1 MIIKKL
7 ELKNFRSYKEEE
19 IEFPLGK
26 ILFEGDVGSGKSSIL
41 YAIEF
46 ALFGLGEMSG
56 DMLMRVG
63 EDETSVKLIFDVN
76 GKEYS
81 VFRSLVRKDKKIMQK
96 EGWILY
102 DGNKHI
108 LSSTEMRKK
117 ILDILNFKESVKTKS
132 SSFIYRYAVFTPQEE
147 MKEILKMRSEDR
159 LQTLRK
165 AFGIEDYK
173 IAKENAKLVLDE
185 IKSKIKF
192 LEGEIADL
200 EKILI
205 EKEEKR
211 KKIENIKL
219 EIEKLENQRKLVS
232 ERLEEIKS
240 EIESLDKIYK
250 EISKIEVQIPL
261 LEKEIKEKRSLIIEK
276 ENENKR
282 LSEEIISI
290 EKELEEGRNIEVIN
304 ISEDELREK
313 IFENMRNKEEAIKKI
328 SEIRLIIKNFENLLE
343 KGICPTC
350 GRVVDPEEFKE
361 KIISEKK
368 REEEISKEY
377 EKIKEDERILNELR
391 EKLIQYERISK
402 RLEDLERRMKE
413 NKEKIYLNEIKISET
428 EKAIKELE
436 KDIQEKR
443 TILEKNKE
451 LQIKLEE
458 KNKEKAS
465 IEKHLEDIISQI
477 SSLKG
482 NLKTLEEIINEIERQ
497 INEKIRKK
505 EEKEKLEEYVIWIQE
520 FFIPAVD
527 AIEKNVLLTINYEFN
542 ELFQKFF
549 YMLMEESD
557 IRVRIDESFSPIV
570 EQFGYEIG
578 IDSLSGGEKTSLA
591 LAYRLAL
598 NLMVRKVCISM
609 KNNILI
615 LDEPTDGFSKDQIFK
630 MREVLNN
637 IDLSQ
642 IIIVSHEKELESFV
656 DKIFYVEKIGNVSHI
671 REGP

>member
-1 MIIKKL
+1 MIIKRL

-63 EDETSVKLIFDVN
+63 EEETSVKLVFEIN

-81 VFRSLVRKDKKIMQK
+81 VFRSLARKEKGIAQK

-102 DGNKHI
+102 DGRRHF

-132 SSFIYRYAVFTPQEE
+132 SFIYRYAIFTPQEE
-147 MKEILKMRSEDR
+147 MKEILRMRSEDR

-173 IAKENAKLVLDE
+173 IAKENAKLILDE
-185 IKSKIKF
+185 IKSKIRF

-200 EKILI
+200 DKLMK

-211 KKIENIKL
+211 KRLENIKSEIENLENKKNSVSQRLEEIKL
-219 EIEKLENQRKLVS
+219 EIEKL
-232 ERLEEIKS
+232 
-240 EIESLDKIYK
+240 DKMYE
-250 EISKIEVQIPL
+250 EISKIEVQLPL
-261 LEKEIKEKRSLIIEK
+261 LEKEVREKKNIILEK
-276 ENENKR
+276 ENENR
-282 LSEEIISI
+282 ILSKEIISI
-290 EKELEEGRNIEVIN
+290 EKELEEGRKIEAIS

-313 IFENMRNKEEAIKKI
+313 IFENIKNKEETIKKI

-361 KIISEKK
+361 KIILERKK
-368 REEEISKEY
+368 EEEISKEY
-377 EKIKEDERILNELR
+377 EKIKNEEKILNELR
-391 EKLIQYERISK
+391 DKLIQYEKISK
-402 RLEDLERRMKE
+402 RLEELEKRLKE
-413 NKEKIYLNEIKISET
+413 NKEKIYSNEIKISET
-428 EKAIKELE
+428 EKELKELE
-436 KDIQEKR
+436 KN
-443 TILEKNKE
+443 ILEKRILVENNKE
-451 LQIKLEE
+451 LYAKIEE
-458 KNKEKAS
+458 KNKEKT
-465 IEKHLEDIISQI
+465 IFEKHLEEIISQI

-482 NLKTLEEIINEIERQ
+482 NLKTLEEILSEIEIQ
-497 INEKIRKK
+497 IDKKMRKK

-520 FFIPAVD
+520 LFIPALD
-527 AIEKNVLLTINYEFN
+527 MIEKNVLLTINHEFN
-542 ELFQKFF
+542 EIFQKYF

-598 NLMVRKVCISM
+598 NLMVRKVCTSM

-637 IDLSQ
+637 IDCSQ

-656 DKIFYVEKIGNVSHI
+656 DKIFYVEKIGNISHI